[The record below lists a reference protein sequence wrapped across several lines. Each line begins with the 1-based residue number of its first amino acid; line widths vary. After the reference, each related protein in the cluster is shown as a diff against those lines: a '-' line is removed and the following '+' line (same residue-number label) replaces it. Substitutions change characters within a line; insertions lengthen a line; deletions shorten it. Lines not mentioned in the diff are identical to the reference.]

1 MGKREGMGVDD
12 GGRGGIRRRKKSK
25 EARKKD
31 EKKERLKKRGPL
43 GRLLPGET
51 EGHPW
56 PP

>member
-12 GGRGGIRRRKKSK
+12 WGEGIRRRKKSK

-43 GRLLPGET
+43 GCLLPGET

>member
-12 GGRGGIRRRKKSK
+12 GGGGIRKRKKSK

-43 GRLLPGET
+43 GCLLPGET